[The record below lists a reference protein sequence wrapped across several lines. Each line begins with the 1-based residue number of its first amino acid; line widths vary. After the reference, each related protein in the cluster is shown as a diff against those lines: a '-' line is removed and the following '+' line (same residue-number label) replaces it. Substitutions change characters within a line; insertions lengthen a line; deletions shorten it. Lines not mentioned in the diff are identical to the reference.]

1 MDANRSI
8 IDLFGDLVDQMSTLF
23 RQEIQLAKTEMAEKT
38 NQAAGAAAQVAIGGV
53 FLLAALIFLLHGV
66 VAWLAHL
73 GLEPR
78 WGFLAVALLVGV
90 VGYLLLNRGKNELK
104 AASLTPRR
112 TTEQLQRDAAVVRE
126 QVR

>member
-23 RQEIQLAKTEMAEKT
+23 RQEIQLAKTEMAEKA
-38 NQAAGAAAQVAIGGV
+38 NQATGAAAQVGIGGV

-66 VAWLAHL
+66 VAWLAFL
-73 GLEPR
+73 DLAPR
-78 WGFLAVALLVGV
+78 WGYLAVAFVVGL
-90 VGYLLLNRGKNELK
+90 VGYLLLNRGKSELK
-104 AASLTPRR
+104 AARLAPRR